1 MAAVEWHT
9 IEHQLGDCFFDIAA
23 DCPYGLP
30 HAAVY
35 RQALFGP
42 IPDHTMDAFLA
53 AGFRRNGN
61 TMYTMVCRE
70 CQGCVPIRLDPE
82 EFAPN
87 RNQRR
92 TLARNRDLTVATG
105 PLQITPDR
113 LALCDAFL
121 NTRYPGRHSTALD
134 YYSGFFVNA
143 VTNTMEI
150 SYRLDG
156 RLVGVAI
163 VDITLASLNAVY
175 FYFDPALTARS
186 LGTFN
191 ILTLVELCRQEGK
204 EFLYLG
210 YWIAE
215 VPAMRYK
222 AQFMPHYLL
231 RGTLWQRVDRGHTST
246 E

>member
-1 MAAVEWHT
+1 VKRQT
-9 IEHQLGDCFFDIAA
+9 IDQQLGDCFWDIAA

-30 HAAVY
+30 HQAVY

-42 IPDHTMDAFLA
+42 IPDHTMDAFFA

-70 CQGCVPIRLDPE
+70 CRGCVPIRLEPA
-82 EFAPN
+82 EFVPN
-87 RNQRR
+87 RSQRR
-92 TLARNRDLTVATG
+92 TLKRNQDLEVGIG
-105 PLQITPDR
+105 PLLITPDR

-121 NTRYPGRHSTALD
+121 NTRYPGRHSTAVD

-143 VTNTMEI
+143 VTSTLEI
-150 SYRLDG
+150 TYRLDG
-156 RLVGVAI
+156 RLVGVAV
-163 VDITLASLNAVY
+163 VDVTFASLNAVY
-175 FYFDPALTARS
+175 FYFDPALAARS

-191 ILTLVELCRQEGK
+191 ILQLVELCRREDK

-215 VPAMRYK
+215 VPAMSYK
-222 AQFMPHYLL
+222 ARFTPHQLL
-231 RGTLWQRVDRGHTST
+231 LGQNWQQVGG
-246 E
+246 

>member
-1 MAAVEWHT
+1 MEWQT
-9 IEHQLGDCFFDIAA
+9 LERQLGDCFFDIAA
-23 DCPYGLP
+23 ECPYGLP
-30 HAAVY
+30 YKAIY

-42 IPDHTMDAFLA
+42 IPDHTMDGFLA

-82 EFAPN
+82 EFTPN
-87 RNQRR
+87 RSQRR
-92 TLARNRDLTVATG
+92 TLAGNQDLTVTNG

-121 NTRYPGRHSTALD
+121 NSRYPGRHSTALD

-143 VTNTMEI
+143 ITNTMEVA
-150 SYRLDG
+150 YRLDG

-163 VDITLASLNAVY
+163 VDVTLASLNAVY
-175 FYFDPALTARS
+175 FYFDPALSARS

-191 ILTLVELCRQEGK
+191 ILHLLELCQREDK
-204 EFLYLG
+204 DFLYLG
-210 YWIAE
+210 YWIDA

-222 AQFMPHYLL
+222 AQFKPHFLL
-231 RGTLWQRVDRGHTST
+231 RGQIWQRVDRGEPSA
-246 E
+246 ERP